1 MRHYTEKN
9 EYPILNS
16 RYSTMHL
23 KQYLDEK
30 ELAYL
35 EKLLTKKNP
44 KNRSEEELL
53 KLWDKNIRL
62 FDYTD
67 RIKSNIKK
75 ITKVE
80 ILGETKKEVKARVHF
95 TPKEMQYSTGKYST
109 EIKKYVC
116 EGTFD
121 KKKLA
126 YTVAAIP
133 GGLHL
138 TYVDAEKI
146 WDAVI
151 KKAKELKNA

>member
-1 MRHYTEKN
+1 MARHYTEKN

-16 RYSTMHL
+16 RYSTLHL

-30 ELAYL
+30 EIAYL

-44 KNRSEEELL
+44 KNKSEEELL

-67 RIKSNIKK
+67 RIKTNIKK
-75 ITKVE
+75 INKVE
-80 ILGETKKEVKARVHF
+80 ILGENKKEIRARVHL
-95 TPKEMQYSTGKYST
+95 TPKGTYYTVGKYST
-109 EIKKYVC
+109 EVNKCIC

-126 YTVAAIP
+126 YTVATMP
-133 GGLHL
+133 GTLHL

-151 KKAKELKNA
+151 KKAG